1 VGHPR
6 AGSKIEDGKSLRF
19 VFSLFRDFVIV
30 GSEMGLGMERL
41 HWAPIPETAPGVFR
55 AARPLFRRIEKV
67 RSMAAG

>member
-1 VGHPR
+1 
-6 AGSKIEDGKSLRF
+6 